1 MHIPLLGNVTQDERL
16 GSLCSAPIPV
26 RVLQDKHIRLI
37 LEGYEEDENPEDFH
51 SAINS
56 FLSIGPE
63 VLVAAESHVF
73 SYYRDVDGFWD
84 SHDEPVVIRTSSE
97 VWAHVQ
103 FGKDAY
109 LYRRASGDHGIYVS
123 IECECDWE
131 PEHGLQIV
139 FRSGKSICK
148 LGPYDG
154 HATNADACAD
164 ARFENV
170 IYRSST

>member
-1 MHIPLLGNVTQDERL
+1 MHIPPLGDVTKDEQL

-26 RVLQDKHIRLI
+26 RVLQDRYVRII
-37 LEGYEEDENPEDFH
+37 LEGYEEDENAEDFH

-63 VLVAAESHVF
+63 FLTEAETHVF

-84 SHDEPVVIRTSSE
+84 SPNEPVCIGAPSE

-103 FGKDAY
+103 FGRDAY
-109 LYRRASGDHGIYVS
+109 VYRRDSGDNGIYIS

-139 FRSGKSICK
+139 FRNGKSICK
-148 LGPYDG
+148 VGPYDG
-154 HATNADACAD
+154 HATNADAFANAQLED
-164 ARFENV
+164 V
-170 IYRSST
+170 IYCSLA

>member
-1 MHIPLLGNVTQDERL
+1 MHIPLLGNVTKDERL

-26 RVLQDKHIRLI
+26 RALKDGHVRLI
-37 LEGYEEDENPEDFH
+37 LEGYEEDGNQEDFH

-63 VLVAAESHVF
+63 VLAAAEAHVF
-73 SYYRDVDGFWD
+73 SYYRDVGGFWD
-84 SHDEPVVIRTSSE
+84 SPDEPVCIGAPNE
-97 VWAHVQ
+97 VWAHAQ

-109 LYRRASGDHGIYVS
+109 VYRRGSGDNGVYVS

-148 LGPYDG
+148 VGPYDG
-154 HATNADACAD
+154 HATNADAFAD
-164 ARFENV
+164 ARLENV
-170 IYRSST
+170 IYCSLA